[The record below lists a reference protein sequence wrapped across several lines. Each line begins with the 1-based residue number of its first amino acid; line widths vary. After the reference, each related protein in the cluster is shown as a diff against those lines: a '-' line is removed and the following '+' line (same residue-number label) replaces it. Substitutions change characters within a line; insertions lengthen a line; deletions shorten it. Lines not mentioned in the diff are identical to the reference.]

1 MIFDWLEYL
10 KFAEATLAKT
20 SEFENS
26 EAVYRSVTS
35 RAYYAVYCL
44 TRNTIKQKDR
54 QEFFGSAHQ
63 QLQDYLIA
71 HTHNVRS
78 RLGRRLRAL
87 HQLRLRADYEDEL
100 GQQALSLAQQAVM
113 QARKIEIDLTEIR
126 GKGANK

>member
-87 HQLRLRADYEDEL
+87 HQLHVLL
-100 GQQALSLAQQAVM
+100 HLWLHGGQK
-113 QARKIEIDLTEIR
+113 RCDRNCFITLTHGWDPR
-126 GKGANK
+126 Q